1 MKKDL
6 HDEVVT
12 TKPDWDLIMAALI
25 DLSNKAANTV
35 IRAALEDFND
45 LKLKFGDFAPF
56 RCLATQKQ
64 LLQYIQ
70 ATDGTPFPATA
81 GQKAWD
87 DLIKSPADLN
97 PLLLEEIE
105 FRLEELIFGTN
116 MIRRNAYY
124 LLRQLMRNY
133 KVDVV

>member
-1 MKKDL
+1 M
-6 HDEVVT
+6 
-12 TKPDWDLIMAALI
+12 
-25 DLSNKAANTV
+25 
-35 IRAALEDFND
+35 ALEEFKDFK
-45 LKLKFGDFAPF
+45 LKLSSFTPF
-56 RCLATQKQ
+56 HCLATQKQ

-70 ATDGTPFPATA
+70 ATDGTPLSATA

-124 LLRQLMRNY
+124 LLQRLMRNY
-133 KVDVV
+133 KVDAV